1 MGDSWRGQRAEGRG
15 GERELS
21 QPRGQVEQSLPGRS
35 APPILLQ
42 VLKATFNIRRASIIV
57 LVAVTLCGVG
67 YLLGRSPAP
76 ARPPAPVAAASA
88 PSADAQHLV
97 SILQY
102 LAGDYPPAVISH
114 DQGELAEHRS
124 LSAEALAEA
133 RRLPKVAP
141 FVERIASVDA
151 RVREARD
158 GEGVARDC
166 TSLVD
171 NLVTTMGIARAPAS
185 APDLARG
192 ARLFAGT
199 CATCHGPQGRGDG
212 PAAASLKPPPAS
224 FHSPEVMGDLTPFKA
239 YNVVR
244 YGVSGTAMAPF
255 AGLPEADRW
264 ALAFYVFTLR
274 QPACD
279 HRPPRVTLDD
289 LANRTDEQ
297 LGASV
302 GAGEVACARRTMPEL
317 DAPALLAAARAR
329 VVEGMQL
336 ADRGDQAGAEGAV
349 LDAYLSDVEP
359 VEPWLRARDG
369 ELVTQIEA
377 GFTQTR
383 AALQQRDPAAR
394 QDAERL
400 VALLDRTA
408 GPHSRATAASV
419 YGFSALVIVREGFE
433 AAVVIAALL
442 AVVKKRKQLVRARLV
457 HAGWLSAL
465 AVGAAMFLL
474 GRSVLAGA
482 MNEKLEG
489 FMALGATAMLLHA
502 ALWLNARS
510 TTRRTMGDLR
520 ERTQGALD
528 RGGLALFGIAF
539 LAMFRE
545 TFETAVFLEA
555 LSIDSPS
562 AVVWGAL
569 SGTVLLLGLVFGV
582 SRLGLRLPMVTLF
595 KISTVVLVVTAVV
608 LLGQG
613 IHSLEE
619 VGLLPSRPMPMFRV
633 DFLGIYPDRLSV
645 FAQLV
650 VSLAPLAWKGWAR
663 RGRSTGAQLDP
674 ESPAGE

>member
-1 MGDSWRGQRAEGRG
+1 
-15 GERELS
+15 
-21 QPRGQVEQSLPGRS
+21 
-35 APPILLQ
+35 
-42 VLKATFNIRRASIIV
+42 LKATFNIRRSLVVVFALV
-57 LVAVTLCGVG
+57 LGVVV
-67 YLLGRSPAP
+67 YLAGRSTA
-76 ARPPAPVAAASA
+76 PAPVAQQAT

-102 LAGDYPPAVISH
+102 LAGDYPPAVVSH
-114 DQGELAEHRS
+114 DEGELAEHRS

-141 FVERIASVDA
+141 FVDRIASVDA

-166 TSLVD
+166 DSLVD
-171 NLVTTMGIARAPAS
+171 DLVTAMGIARAPAA

-192 ARLFAGT
+192 AHLFAET
-199 CATCHGPQGRGDG
+199 CATCHGPQGHGDG
-212 PAAASLKPPPAS
+212 PAAASLKPPPAD
-224 FHSPEVMGDLTPFKA
+224 FHSAEVMGDLTPFKA
-239 YNVVR
+239 FNVVR
-244 YGVSGTAMAPF
+244 YGVRGTSMAPF
-255 AGLPEADRW
+255 AGIPEADRW

-279 HRPPRVTLDD
+279 HAPAQASLDD
-289 LANRTDEQ
+289 LANRNDDE
-297 LGASV
+297 LARSIGA
-302 GAGEVACARRTMPEL
+302 AEVACARRKMPEV

-336 ADRGDQAGAEGAV
+336 AGRGDAGGAESAI

-377 GFTQTR
+377 AFTQTR
-383 AALQQRDPAAR
+383 AALQQGDPAAPK
-394 QDAERL
+394 DAERL
-400 VALLDRTA
+400 VALLDRAA
-408 GPHSRATAASV
+408 GPHSRTTAASV

-433 AAVVIAALL
+433 AAVIIAALL
-442 AVVKKRKQLVRARLV
+442 AVVKKRKQLARARLV
-457 HAGWLSAL
+457 HAGWMSAL
-465 AVGAAMFLL
+465 GLGAVMFLL

-489 FMALGATAMLLHA
+489 FLALLATAMLLHA

-528 RGGLALFGIAF
+528 RGGVALFGIAF

-555 LSIDSPS
+555 LSIDAPS

-569 SGTVLLLGLVFGV
+569 SGTVLLLSLVFAV

-595 KISTVVLVVTAVV
+595 KVSTVVLVVTAVV

-619 VGLLPSRPMPMFRV
+619 VGLLPSRPIPMFRV

-645 FAQLV
+645 LAQLV
-650 VSLAPLAWKGWAR
+650 VAMAPLAWRAWTR
-663 RGRSTGAQLDP
+663 RAPPPGHMDP
-674 ESPAGE
+674 EVRPGE